1 MIRLND
7 IIDKVAAYKEI
18 SDNELDLIKKAYIYS
33 AKVHAGQTR
42 ISGEAYLSHPLEVS
56 AILADLKLDISTI
69 STGLLHDTV
78 EDTLATIQEID
89 DLFGKDIAFLV
100 DGTTKISKLEYVS
113 KLESQAES
121 FRKFILATAKD
132 IRVVLIKLADR
143 LHNMR
148 TLKYLPEDR
157 RIRIS
162 QETMDIYAPLAHR
175 LGINWINTEL
185 EDLAFQFSNPKDYRK
200 VTKLVSSKKKEW
212 RNYLNEVKNTISSK
226 LNELNIDADVTG
238 RFKHNYGIYKKMQ
251 FQSKDFEKVYDIL
264 AFRVLT
270 NSENE
275 CYQTLGAV
283 HTIWK
288 PIPGRFKDYIALP
301 KTNGYQSLHTTV
313 LGPLGEQVEIQIR
326 TKDMHEYAEYGVAAH
341 WNYKEQNVNGNGSYE
356 MYSMLRKLVEHKDI
370 EDPAEFLDAIKG
382 ELISNLLYVFTPGG
396 DLIELQRGATPVDFA
411 YAIHSDIGDHC
422 SRAMVNR
429 ALVSLDYKLKT
440 GDTVE
445 ITINK
450 EQKPNRDWLSFV
462 VTSKAKTKI
471 RSWLRTLENK
481 KAEEIGKSIA
491 ERKLRDKGI
500 NINDIFKKDKLTE
513 IFEKFE
519 LNNLEEL
526 YRAVGFGN
534 ISINDLIKFVKPE
547 TELHTADK
555 AYRIDKIIKNIRKD
569 EMKDAVLVKG
579 FNDIMTRFA
588 KCCSPLPGESISGY
602 ITRGKGI
609 TIHKNDCPHLL
620 EVDPQRKIEV
630 EWDQKF
636 TEQMPA
642 KIFVECIDKPG
653 ILSKLTKTISSSDVN
668 ILRVEMDSIEIEKA
682 KGVFNLTVD
691 NVNQLIAVIESL
703 KKVKGV
709 LSVDRIFDESQ
720 EI

>member
-185 EDLAFQFSNPKDYRK
+185 EDLAFQFSNPKDFRK

-341 WNYKEQNVNGNGSYE
+341 WNYKEQNGNGNNYE

-500 NINDIFKKDKLTE
+500 NINDIFKKGKLTE
-513 IFEKFE
+513 IFDKFE

-555 AYRIDKIIKNIRKD
+555 AYRIEKIIKNIRKD

-630 EWDQKF
+630 EWDKKF
-636 TEQMPA
+636 NEQMPA

-709 LSVDRIFDESQ
+709 LSVDRIFDES
-720 EI
+720 